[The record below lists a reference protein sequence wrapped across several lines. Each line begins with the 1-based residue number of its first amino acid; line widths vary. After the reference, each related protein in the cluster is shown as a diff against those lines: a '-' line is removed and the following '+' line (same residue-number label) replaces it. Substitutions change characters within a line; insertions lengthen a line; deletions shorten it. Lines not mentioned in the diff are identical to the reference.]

1 MICMTDNIV
10 PPINV
15 LFNMY
20 MALKNEKEI
29 QQFDDMKKELEIC
42 WEVLEGFLF
51 NEKIQKL
58 IKD

>member
-1 MICMTDNIV
+1 MTDNIV

-20 MALKNEKEI
+20 MTLKNEKEI

-51 NEKIQKL
+51 NEKIQNL